1 MRLETQK
8 FNRRSMEAM
17 IRSGAMDEFNHTR
30 ATLMHHLPRAMQ
42 TAEQHHRNDNIG
54 QDDMF
59 GGGQVIAKQ
68 GVINEQ
74 TEWDVDTLLA
84 AERETLGLYFSG
96 HPVDQYRDELVSI
109 VGKTLRERLSMPIAA
124 VESNYR
130 NRDANTVKVG
140 GLLMDMRLR
149 NSPSGR
155 IAFLTLDD
163 NTARIHV
170 AVFADAYSQ
179 FKNYLVKDQ
188 ILIVEG
194 VISIDDYNGK
204 PRVRAKQITR
214 LEDARV
220 DFGKGIIINISAAE
234 KRPTLIAELEN
245 TLKPYCDG
253 KCKVLIQYHTSHG
266 EAKYQLGEPWSVVP
280 DRALLAQLASLKGV
294 DGARVVY

>member
-1 MRLETQK
+1 
-8 FNRRSMEAM
+8 MEAM
-17 IRSGAMDEFNHTR
+17 IRSGAMDGFDHTR

-42 TAEQHHRNDNIG
+42 TAEQHHRNDDLG

-59 GGGQVIAKQ
+59 GGGKVVAKE
-68 GVINEQ
+68 GVIDEK
-74 TEWDVDTLLA
+74 TEWDSDTLLA

-96 HPVDQYRDELVSI
+96 HPVDQYRDELVSL
-109 VGKTLRERLSMPIAA
+109 VGKTLRERLAQPIAP

-204 PRVRAKQITR
+204 PRVRAKEVTR
-214 LEDARV
+214 LDDARV
-220 DFGKGIIINISAAE
+220 DFGKGIVININAE
-234 KRPTLIAELEN
+234 NRRPTLVAELED
-245 TLKPYCDG
+245 TLKPYCEG
-253 KCKVLIQYHTSHG
+253 KCKVLIQYQTSKG
-266 EAKYQLGEPWSVVP
+266 GAKFQLGDPWSVVP
-280 DRALLAQLASLKGV
+280 DRALLTQLSSLPGV
-294 DGARVVY
+294 EGARVVY